1 MIFYSCL
8 SQEKG
13 ESQEREG
20 GGEDEGHFLHSP
32 LFIYLFY
39 SKVGTNIR
47 NSQAHRSARCLW
59 PRTGNRGAAGVRE
72 DLWRAPASSCPQH
85 LPRLLSHEPCSLG
98 TSSPQSSRPPPGR
111 VSRQRRRGSA
121 GKGVTPLHVKG

>member
-1 MIFYSCL
+1 MKGIFSTHLY
-8 SQEKG
+8 
-13 ESQEREG
+13 
-20 GGEDEGHFLHSP
+20 
-32 LFIYLFY
+32 LFIYFTPKWERI
-39 SKVGTNIR
+39 SGTHKLTE
-47 NSQAHRSARCLW
+47 AHVASGPA
-59 PRTGNRGAAGVRE
+59 PETGAAGVRE

-121 GKGVTPLHVKG
+121 GKGVTPLPVKG